1 MTPHP
6 DIHALSMWD
15 WVVIVFYFVL
25 IIGIGFLFK
34 HVNRNSSD
42 YFRGGGNMTWWVAGM
57 SAMMAGLSTWSF
69 TGAAAKVYDTGFLL
83 PLSWVIGVPVLLP
96 VGLYMAPRFRQMRVV
111 TSIEG
116 VFRRFGFG
124 TEQFYTYLVLPMGI
138 FWGGVGL
145 NTIAVFMSAALGLP
159 MVGSLIALGII
170 VTVMSAAGGQWAVA
184 ASDFVQGLIM
194 FLIVFVVVYFCLQ
207 LPEIGGLMN
216 LRNSLPER
224 HWDFTTQANA
234 SLVWLWMIFVQITA
248 LMNQLNMHGQG
259 AKFLLVK
266 DGRQA
271 RSMVWL
277 NTIFGVFIPVVFVI
291 QLPAICA
298 ATVYPD
304 MAQVFP
310 NLKIPE
316 EGAWVAMAF
325 RTLPNGLM
333 GVLICGMFAASMSSM
348 DTALNRNAGY
358 FVRNVYIK
366 YLKRGASETNQVA
379 VGRVFTLIFG
389 ALMIVIGL
397 GFDAIRQGNLFDV
410 FQVLNSLVLLP
421 SVIPVAL
428 GSVYKRTPGWSGWST
443 VLVGMAAGA
452 LANRIYSPELFRR
465 IMGYAEPLNA
475 REMPDAH
482 FIFICAV
489 VLAIG
494 CSWFFLTSLWYSKS
508 TREHRERV
516 DHLFEDM
523 KTPVD
528 HVRESLRDQD
538 AMQYRLVGLTC
549 LLFGFGLLL
558 GIFIPNPLRGRMA
571 FLFVGGVL
579 FLMGALL
586 YGISVYKYKKNPEAE
601 R

>member
-1 MTPHP
+1 MQHA
-6 DIHALSMWD
+6 DIHAISYWD
-15 WVVIVFYFVL
+15 WAVIVFYFVF
-25 IIGIGFLFK
+25 IVGIGFLFK
-34 HVNRNSSD
+34 HVNKNSSD
-42 YFRGGGNMTWWVAGM
+42 YFRGGGNMLWWMAGM
-57 SAMMAGLSTWSF
+57 SAMMSGLSTWSF

-83 PLSWVIGVPVLLP
+83 PVSWVIGVPLILP
-96 VGLYMAPRFRQMRVV
+96 IGLYMAPRFRQMRVV

-159 MVGSLIALGII
+159 MVGSLITVGII
-170 VTVMSAAGGQWAVA
+170 VTVMSATGGQWAVA
-184 ASDFVQGLIM
+184 ASDFVQGLIL
-194 FLIVFVVVYFCLQ
+194 FLIVIVVVYFCLQ

-224 HWDFTTQANA
+224 HWDFTWNANP
-234 SLVWLWMIFVQITA
+234 SLIWLWIIFVQIGA
-248 LMNQLNMHGQG
+248 LMNQINMHGQG

-271 RSMVWL
+271 RGMVWL
-277 NTIFGVFIPVVFVI
+277 NTIFGVFIPMVFVI

-325 RTLPNGLM
+325 KTLPNGLL
-333 GVLICGMFAASMSSM
+333 GVLICGMFAASMSTM

-366 YLKRGASETNQVA
+366 YLKRGASETNQVL
-379 VGRVFTLIFG
+379 VGRIFTIIFG
-389 ALMIVIGL
+389 ALMILIGL
-397 GFDAIRQGNLFDV
+397 GFDALRKGNLFDV
-410 FQVLNSLVLLP
+410 FQVLNSLVMLP

-428 GSVYKRTPGWSGWST
+428 GTVYKRTPGWSGWTT
-443 VLVGMAAGA
+443 VLVGMGAGA
-452 LANRIYSPELFRR
+452 IANKIYSPELFQR

-475 REMPDAH
+475 REMPDAQ

-489 VLAIG
+489 VLVVG
-494 CSWFFLTSLWYSKS
+494 CTWFFLTSLFYDKSSKES
-508 TREHRERV
+508 RERIEK
-516 DHLFEDM
+516 LFLDM
-523 KTPVD
+523 NTPVD
-528 HVRESLRDQD
+528 HVRESIRDQD

-549 LLFGFGLLL
+549 LILGAGLLL
-558 GIFIPNPLRGRMA
+558 GVLIPNPLRGRVA
-571 FLFVGGVL
+571 FLFVGGTI
-579 FLMGALL
+579 FLMGVLL
-586 YGISVYKYKKNPEAE
+586 YGISVRKYKNNPEAE